1 MSGRCS
7 KVEWMDVKKQLLSD
21 PEVYKYYK
29 DLSPK
34 YQVIKQ
40 IIEQRKR
47 LNMTQQ
53 DLARRLGT
61 TQSVIAR
68 FESGNGNISL
78 KTLERMS
85 DVLGCVLNIT
95 IEPR

>member
-1 MSGRCS
+1 
-7 KVEWMDVKKQLLSD
+7 MDVKKQLLSD

>member
-1 MSGRCS
+1 M
-7 KVEWMDVKKQLLSD
+7 EWMDVKKQLLSD
-21 PEVYKYYK
+21 PEVHKYYK

-40 IIEQRKR
+40 VIEQRKR

-53 DLARRLGT
+53 DLASRLGT